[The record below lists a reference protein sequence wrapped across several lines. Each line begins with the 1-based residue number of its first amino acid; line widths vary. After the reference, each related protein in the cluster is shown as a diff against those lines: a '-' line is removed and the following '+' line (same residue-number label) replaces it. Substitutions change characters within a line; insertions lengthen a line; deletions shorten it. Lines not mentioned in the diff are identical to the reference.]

1 MTFWIDLL
9 CNENIVPLLCFVLT
23 NWSLQYFACDYN
35 CPINASLFDSGVCA
49 LVFFSLWESTF
60 CIACLRNV
68 CRLHAHVGSY
78 EDACLCMCVT
88 VCRYARLFIDIVNH
102 YLPERLLTRTNS
114 RMRVCLPSSLSD
126 CVALLVSFVCTTPGI
141 LMASYYSIC
150 QCMALCVNRCVQVSA
165 RASRLYMYSCLYGA
179 LLQLDWICCTINA
192 LFYRLCD
199 EYSI

>member
-1 MTFWIDLL
+1 MI
-9 CNENIVPLLCFVLT
+9 CFVTKTL
-23 NWSLQYFACDYN
+23 SLFCASSSQTGAYFACDYN
-35 CPINASLFDSGVCA
+35 CPINASLFDGGVCA

-78 EDACLCMCVT
+78 EDACLCTCVT

-114 RMRVCLPSSLSD
+114 RMRVCLPSSLSV

-165 RASRLYMYSCLYGA
+165 RASRLYVFLFVWSSATAWLDMLHNQCT
-179 LLQLDWICCTINA
+179 LLSFMWWIFN
-192 LFYRLCD
+192 LN
-199 EYSI
+199 